1 MEMDQKE
8 LENILSD
15 LTPTYFKP
23 EVVHQFLEHQ
33 NFLISGLDNKEEFR
47 SRLAFTDA
55 YKREFEEI
63 HEKFREKFHLE
74 KGDHE
79 FDYLTSDQFRK
90 ATWIEKSVVY
100 DMMKDYLT
108 YQHINGK
115 ISKEAYENIINQEP
129 KAEQEFR
136 KQTLDEKEKDFL
148 IDNSAFSDA
157 KKQGLRDCRK
167 WMYRNCSKSGLL
179 NETGTKRNYID
190 SFGKRTVAEQMNT
203 LYQVEKGHYKI
214 KDNTGTQETAAMSD
228 DYVPSLKG
236 FKDKMVRGWVNPY
249 RHWKKATG
257 DCFYWSRMERALNKT
272 TEMSEHIAAE
282 YGRYK
287 DSKAQIKQDA
297 PEAEGERK
305 SANAWG
311 KDAEKN
317 SDKMYKDISSVGK
330 DYFKALND
338 YTEDRSDK
346 NFKKVEELG
355 HKIQQL
361 YKKNA
366 KDPEFGYNPQ
376 KRAASEALANYA
388 EHIEKNVRKMD
399 DRELKQGW
407 VDKGNDI
414 VDYST
419 LGVTVAGFGF
429 TGIKKITDFL
439 DVAKDGMEAA
449 GTVFTAIG
457 AVNSGV
463 TMVKSGVMAAISQD
477 RKKQAELVKKVN
489 ERNRLKKGDENR
501 KNLTE
506 EQKKNAKEAEEV
518 NAAAKISKSNN
529 KNKRNMYIVAGVGA
543 GASCALGITSLAVV
557 GTTVAL
563 PVTIAAGVVG
573 GIGFG
578 ANYVAKHLAGKN
590 PAKKSIDSQMKME
603 DKEYVDGKN
612 ENEIDKDKKGK
623 RYIDVKMD
631 ERKYMVEEKQGRFR
645 KYTNNYLNAQYYID
659 NPDKLKDRIRV
670 NYAVKNGCMTMYTY
684 RQNKDKENANIAYR
698 HLFLK
703 DPDGPIDE
711 NNLLKPEEVKER
723 LSVKGKTGE
732 ERKDA
737 LKRLTYYNL
746 LDSEGR
752 KLSAPKNV
760 KEAEKLFTA
769 RDPKEVEKEKRE
781 RQAKDPIDEMI
792 TDAEDARRMMG
803 AVKQDTLRISK
814 VTGDL
819 LKRLEKAGE
828 GNDKKGYK
836 DLKDALTEASQLNE
850 RSTPREVR
858 NAMRKL
864 QEAGEAYKNSHN
876 GFFQGIIGSGKE
888 RLKLAKEVGELG
900 RFQRKVFKE
909 KCTGM
914 ESDSSIEANIRKQDG
929 VVRDLKEEK
938 KSKQGPEKADRK
950 EEIKM
955 GAQKRAEQRQNEAN
969 SHKKP
974 VMGGSAK
981 K

>member
-8 LENILSD
+8 LENIIGD
-15 LTPTYFKP
+15 LTPLFFKP
-23 EVVHQFLEHQ
+23 QVVQQYLDHQ

-47 SRLAFTDA
+47 SRLAFVDT
-55 YKREFEEI
+55 YKREFQEI
-63 HEKFREKFHLE
+63 HEKFREKYHLE
-74 KGDHE
+74 KGEHE
-79 FDYLTSDQFRK
+79 FDYLTSEQFRE
-90 ATWIEKSVVY
+90 ATGTKKSVVF

-115 ISKEAYENIINQEP
+115 VEKSAYDKIIDQEP
-129 KAEQEFR
+129 KAEQDFR

-167 WMYRNCSKSGLL
+167 WMYRNCSKSGML

-190 SFGKRTVAEQMNT
+190 SFGKRPVTEQINT
-203 LYQVEKGHYKI
+203 LYQVEKGRYKI
-214 KDNTGTQETAAMSD
+214 KDGSGLQETIAMSD
-228 DYVPSLKG
+228 GYVPSLKS

-249 RHWKKATG
+249 RHWKKMTG
-257 DCFYWSRMERALNKT
+257 DCFYWSRMERALNRT
-272 TEMSEHIAAE
+272 DDMSEQIAKGYDEFQEHKAE
-282 YGRYK
+282 EK
-287 DSKAQIKQDA
+287 EKA
-297 PEAEGERK
+297 PEVEKDRK
-305 SANAWG
+305 SEKNWG
-311 KDAEKN
+311 KNAKKN
-317 SDKMYKDISSVGK
+317 SEKMYKQIHSAGI
-330 DYFKALND
+330 DYFAALQD
-338 YTEDRSDK
+338 YTKDPTDDTYE
-346 NFKKVEELG
+346 KVVKLG
-355 HKIQQL
+355 HKLQKL
-361 YKKNA
+361 YKQNA
-366 KDPEFGYNPQ
+366 QDAEFGYDPK
-376 KRAASEALANYA
+376 KRAESELLAKFT
-388 EHIEKNVRKMD
+388 EHIEKNVKTID
-399 DRELKQGW
+399 LTTLQQGLT
-407 VDKGNDI
+407 DKINEYTDL
-414 VDYST
+414 ST

-429 TGIKKITDFL
+429 TGIKTITDIY
-439 DVAKDGMEAA
+439 DVAKEGMATA
-449 GTVFTAIG
+449 GTAFGIIG
-457 AVNSGV
+457 AGNSGV
-463 TMVKSGVMAAISQD
+463 TMIKSGAMALISQG
-477 RKKQAELVKKVN
+477 RKELAETVKEAN
-489 ERNRLKKGDENR
+489 QLNRLKKEDKDR
-501 KNLTE
+501 KDLTE
-506 EQKKNAKEAEEV
+506 KQKKDAKEAEEV
-518 NAAAKISKSNN
+518 NAAVKVSKSNN

-543 GASCALGITSLAVV
+543 GVSFGLGVTAVA
-557 GTTVAL
+557 TTVGL

-603 DKEYVDGKN
+603 DKEYVDGKK
-612 ENEIDKDKKGK
+612 ENEADKDKKGK

-631 ERKYMVEEKQGRFR
+631 ERKYMVQEKQERFR
-645 KYTNNYLNAQYYID
+645 EGTTNYRKAQYYID
-659 NPDKLKDRIRV
+659 KPDKLKDRIRV
-670 NYAVKNGCMTMYTY
+670 NYAVKNNCMTMYTY
-684 RQNKDKENANIAYR
+684 RENKDKENTNIAYR
-698 HLFLK
+698 HVFLK

-723 LSVKGKTGE
+723 MSLQGKSGE
-732 ERKDA
+732 EKKDA
-737 LKRLTYYNL
+737 FKRTTYYNL
-746 LDSEGR
+746 LESEGR
-752 KLSAPKNV
+752 KLDAPKNV

-769 RDPKEVEKEKRE
+769 RDPKEVEKEKKE
-781 RQAKDPIDEMI
+781 LQAKDPIDEMI

-836 DLKDALTEASQLNE
+836 NLKDALTEASQLNE
-850 RSTPREVR
+850 SSTPRDVR

-876 GFFQGIIGSGKE
+876 GLFQGIIGSGKE
-888 RLKLAKEVGELG
+888 RLKLAKEAGELG
-900 RFQRKVFKE
+900 RFQMKVFKE

-914 ESDSSIEANIRKQDG
+914 KSDISIEANIRKQDG

-955 GAQKRAEQRQNEAN
+955 GAQKRAEQRQNEQN
-969 SHKKP
+969 VHKEP
-974 VMGGSAK
+974 VKGGTVK